1 MASRRSRSARALRWR
16 SSVAAAVVV
25 GILGVAAGE
34 AAAANWAQLGYSA
47 RRLSNNSSETVL
59 GLGNVGSL
67 RVLWQKS
74 WRCGGFA
81 PPVVADGQ
89 VYVGSTDR
97 VCVFDASTGAT
108 VLQIP
113 AGNSTDS
120 SPAVATIGGKRRLF
134 VSSLDGALYSFAAN
148 TGRLLWKLQTG
159 GPVHSSPAID
169 GGRVYVG
176 SEDGRVYAV
185 DAVTGGIAWSRDT
198 GGPVYGSPAVG
209 FGGVFVI
216 GAAKLHGFEATTGAS
231 RFVIDFAEYGG
242 TLDNGVTPAVLT
254 DSHYLAGGAVFFANG
269 ARRDAV
275 VLIADPMTGQIV
287 NGCPA
292 FTGGTTP
299 RLATF
304 AIGHGILY
312 FQTVERLFMRN
323 ASHCGSRI
331 NRLVNYPAV
340 ASWPVS
346 GSPSFGAPAFANG
359 LVYSGSN
366 AFAPLVTRDTP
377 PAWSAGT
384 SVSSPSVVADGRLFA
399 LSGGKLVAY
408 GIPSTP

>member
-1 MASRRSRSARALRWR
+1 MASRRSRSARALTWR
-16 SSVAAAVVV
+16 SWVAAAVVV
-25 GILGVAAGE
+25 VGLGVAAGE

-47 RRLSNNSSETVL
+47 RRLSNNSAETVL
-59 GLGNVGSL
+59 GLGNVGGL

-108 VLQIP
+108 LLQIP
-113 AGNSTDS
+113 AGDSTDS

-176 SEDGRVYAV
+176 SQDGRVYAV
-185 DAVTGGIAWSRDT
+185 DAVTGGVAWSQDT
-198 GGPVYGSPAVG
+198 GGPVYASPAVG

-216 GAAKLHGFEATTGAS
+216 GAAKLHAFEATTGAP
-231 RFVIDFAEYGG
+231 RFATDFAEYGG
-242 TLDNGVTPAVLT
+242 TADDGVTPAVLT
-254 DSHYLAGGAVFFANG
+254 DSHFPNGGAIFFTNG
-269 ARRDAV
+269 ARQNARV
-275 VLIADPMTGQIV
+275 FNADPVTGQLLHE
-287 NGCPA
+287 CPA
-292 FTGGTTP
+292 LTNGTSP

-304 AIGHGILY
+304 AIGHGVVY
-312 FQTVERLFMRN
+312 FQAVERLFSRN

-331 NRLVNYPAV
+331 NGVSNWPTAG
-340 ASWPVS
+340 SWPVS
-346 GSPSFGAPAFANG
+346 GSPSFGAPAIANG
-359 LVYSGSN
+359 VVYSGSN
-366 AFAPLVTRDTP
+366 AFAPVVTYDTP
-377 PAWSAGT
+377 PVWSAG
-384 SVSSPSVVADGRLFA
+384 VSGSAPSVVADGRLFV
-399 LSGGKLVAY
+399 SRDGKLAAY
-408 GIPSTP
+408 RIPSTP

>member
-1 MASRRSRSARALRWR
+1 MASRRPRSSRALTRR
-16 SSVAAAVVV
+16 SSIAAAAAVL
-25 GILGVAAGE
+25 GLGVAAAE
-34 AAAANWAQLGYSA
+34 ATAADWAQLGYSA
-47 RRLSNNSSETVL
+47 RRVSNSSSETAL
-59 GLGNVGSL
+59 GLGNVGGL

-74 WRCGGFA
+74 WRCGGIA
-81 PPVVADGQ
+81 PPVVAGGQ
-89 VYVGSTDR
+89 VFVGSTDR

-108 VLQIP
+108 LLQIP
-113 AGNSTDS
+113 AGDSTDS

-159 GPVHSSPAID
+159 GPLHSSPAID

-176 SEDGRVYAV
+176 SEDGRLYAV
-185 DAVTGGIAWSRDT
+185 DAITGTVAWSQGT

-216 GAAKLHGFEATTGAS
+216 GAAKLHGFEATTGAP
-231 RFVIDFAEYGG
+231 RFVTDFAEYGG

-254 DSHYLAGGAVFFANG
+254 DSHYAAGGAVFFANG
-269 ARRDAV
+269 AKRDAF
-275 VLIADPMTGQIV
+275 VLIADPMTGQLV

-359 LVYSGSN
+359 VVYSGSS
-366 AFAPLVTRDTP
+366 AFAPLVTSSTP
-377 PAWSAGT
+377 PVWSAGT
-384 SVSSPSVVADGRLFA
+384 SASSPSVIADGRLFA
-399 LSGGKLVAY
+399 LTAGKLVAY
-408 GIPSTP
+408 GIPATP